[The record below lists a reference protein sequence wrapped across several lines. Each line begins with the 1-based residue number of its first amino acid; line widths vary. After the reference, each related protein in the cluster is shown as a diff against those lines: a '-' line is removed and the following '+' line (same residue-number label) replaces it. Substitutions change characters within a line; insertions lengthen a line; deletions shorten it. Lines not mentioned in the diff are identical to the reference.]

1 MAQANKTC
9 EFCHEIGHSKSYC
22 KKRPRK
28 PIAKVSAKKKLAPTP
43 MSAPKKRKKRS
54 SRAIAKEKAWDAFS
68 YYIRI
73 RDSLA
78 TTGTIE
84 FCVCVTCN
92 ERGISKPKEFKH
104 IQAGHAVGGRG
115 NAVLFHEEIVNGQCD
130 YCNTKP
136 PYGLGG
142 DYGNYALFL
151 AKKYGLEYTE
161 SLQRLKGTDKVYKV
175 HDFIEIEQEYKAKV
189 NELLETNK

>member
-1 MAQANKTC
+1 MSQENKTC
-9 EFCHEIGHSKSYC
+9 KFCGELGHSISYC

-28 PIAKVSAKKKLAPTP
+28 PIARVSAKKKKKEKTP
-43 MSAPKKRKKRS
+43 RQ
-54 SRAIAKEKAWDAFS
+54 RAKDKAWDAFS
-68 YYIRI
+68 YYIRV

-78 TTGTIE
+78 TTGTTE
-84 FCVCVTCN
+84 FCICVTCN
-92 ERGISKPKEFKH
+92 ERGDSSWKEFRH

-151 AKKYGLEYTE
+151 VKKYGLEYAE
-161 SLQRLKGTDKVYKV
+161 ALQRLKGTDKPYKI
-175 HDFIEIEQEYKAKV
+175 HDFIRIEEEYKVKAADLKK
-189 NELLETNK
+189 ERSI